1 MPCRLKYG
9 RNGESSENG
18 SVILRN
24 PHIAEMSEDVL
35 YHLSLGSG
43 SHDLQEMFGDVKFV
57 CMGGTPRRMESFAH
71 YIRNELNIK
80 LPTGADLY
88 DISRYSYRYSMFKI
102 GPVLTISHGMGIPSL
117 SILLHEVI
125 KLLYHAKCKDVIF
138 IRIGTCGGI
147 GIPGG
152 SLVISES
159 AVDGMLRPYLELHIL
174 GKPVQRPAVLD
185 KELAKELK
193 SLSEEHLPHY
203 KSVIGK
209 TMCTYDFYE
218 GQGRLDGAFCDYT
231 ENDKLSYLKNIYEKG
246 ICNIEMES
254 LAFAAMCNHAGI
266 RGAVVCVTLL
276 DRLKGDQVSTPK
288 ATLEEWQHRPQ
299 ELVAV
304 FIKKHLGLL

>member
-1 MPCRLKYG
+1 MPCMINCRQ
-9 RNGESSENG
+9 NFECSENE
-18 SVILRN
+18 SFIRN
-24 PHIAEMSEDVL
+24 PHIPEMTEDVL

-43 SHDLQEMFGDVKFV
+43 THDLQEMFGDVKFV

-138 IRIGTCGGI
+138 IRLGTCGGI

-159 AVDGMLRPYLELHIL
+159 AVDGMLRPYLELHVL
-174 GKPVQRPAVLD
+174 GKVVQRPAVLD
-185 KELAKELK
+185 KELASELN
-193 SLSEEHLPHY
+193 SLVEQYLPHY
-203 KSVIGK
+203 ISVIGK

-218 GQGRLDGAFCDYT
+218 GQGRLDGAFCSYT
-231 ENDKLSYLKNIYEKG
+231 EKDKLTYLNTIHKKG

-254 LAFAAMCNHAGI
+254 LAFAAMCTYAGI

-276 DRLKGDQVSTPK
+276 DRLKGDQVDTPK

-299 ELVAV
+299 ELVAI
-304 FIKKHLGLL
+304 FIKKQLGLL